1 LPSET
6 AGAVKGSGLQADLSE
21 AAAALQGSGLR
32 DLGAEF
38 VDSGLEG
45 SGLTGSGL
53 EDLEIAIHTPVPTS
67 GALQACGRMLTYADV
82 C

>member
-1 LPSET
+1 MPSET

-32 DLGAEF
+32 DPGAE
-38 VDSGLEG
+38 SGLKG
-45 SGLTGSGL
+45 SRLTGSGL

-67 GALQACGRMLTYADV
+67 GALQAC
-82 C
+82 

>member
-1 LPSET
+1 MLPSET
-6 AGAVKGSGLQADLSE
+6 AGAVKGSGLQADLAE
-21 AAAALQGSGLR
+21 AAAALKGSGLR

-38 VDSGLEG
+38 ANSGLKG
-45 SGLTGSGL
+45 SGLKGSGL

-67 GALQACGRMLTYADV
+67 GALQV